1 MGNFIKLILQIII
14 VVLICSTLSG
24 LLLGVKV
31 LMDFI
36 KTISGLV
43 LLAVMVIFI
52 VIKLV
57 DYFED

>member
-1 MGNFIKLILQIII
+1 MGNFIKLILQII
-14 VVLICSTLSG
+14 VAVLICSTLSG

-43 LLAVMVIFI
+43 LLAVMVIFV

>member
-1 MGNFIKLILQIII
+1 MKNFIKLILQIIV
-14 VVLICSTLSG
+14 VVLICSSLSG
-24 LLLGVKV
+24 YLLGVKV

-43 LLAVMVIFI
+43 LLAVMVIFV

>member
-1 MGNFIKLILQIII
+1 MGNFIKLILQII
-14 VVLICSTLSG
+14 VAVLICSTLSG

-36 KTISGLV
+36 KTISCLV
-43 LLAVMVIFI
+43 LLAVMVIFV
-52 VIKLV
+52 VIKLL